1 MAITKTENVELR
13 MKNTLGKSRKV
24 LIKNPSASISS
35 QDAKNALDKLVDQDI
50 FEDESGDR
58 FASAVGA
65 YKITRTQEDIYQ
77 AN

>member
-13 MKNTLGKSRKV
+13 MKNTLGKSRKI
-24 LIKNPSASISS
+24 LIKNPSTSISS

>member
-13 MKNTLGKSRKV
+13 MKNALGKSRKLV
-24 LIKNPSASISS
+24 IKNPSKSVNA
-35 QDAKNALDKLVDQDI
+35 QVAKDALDKLVDQDI

-65 YKITRTQEDIYQ
+65 YKVTRTEEDIYQ